1 MSFCWVEDPRAE
13 AEGIVPVVDVTRHA
27 RQVGFESSTFV
38 SRGLWVRFVGAGPGQ
53 EERLLQTLVAAGHCM
68 SNPSRASYD
77 GTAALFE
84 LRMNEIGLAAEVI
97 SVVHSERNSLV
108 LMLRREFDR
117 PFNDRPLRVRV
128 VAEDDTRPRA

>member
-53 EERLLQTLVAAGHCM
+53 EERLLKTLVAAGTVRRT
-68 SNPSRASYD
+68 PAERATT
-77 GTAALFE
+77 GP
-84 LRMNEIGLAAEVI
+84 
-97 SVVHSERNSLV
+97 
-108 LMLRREFDR
+108 RRSSSCG
-117 PFNDRPLRVRV
+117 
-128 VAEDDTRPRA
+128 